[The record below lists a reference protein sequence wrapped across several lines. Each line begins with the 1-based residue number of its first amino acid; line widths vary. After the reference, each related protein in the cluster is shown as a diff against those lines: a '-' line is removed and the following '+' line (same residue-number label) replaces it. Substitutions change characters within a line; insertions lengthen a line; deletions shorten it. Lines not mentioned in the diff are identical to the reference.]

1 MSQVAIDLDVAAPP
15 TREELL
21 SRVRAITPKIA
32 ETAMQRETLRAV
44 EPETIEMIAET
55 GVFRAMQPAHFGGS
69 EEDFTFMIDLARE
82 IGRACGSTA
91 WVSNLYVVHQWLAS
105 TFPLE
110 AQEELYDADL
120 NVAVCGSYAPAGKTE
135 HVDGGYKVSGSF
147 QFASGCDNAKWA
159 VLGIMI
165 PPKTEGDKPNPGFAL
180 VPASDYAID
189 DNWYTAGL
197 AATGSKNIIMEDVF
211 VPAHRFVSFGD
222 LMAGKTPGTEVHD
235 NPLYRISFLGALPVC
250 IASPAFGIVRGAYD
264 DFVSQTKVRETRGAV
279 KGGGFRVADFEM
291 IQGRIAEAAACV
303 DAGELLLYRDCNEAM
318 ASARAGEQLDV
329 ATRIRNRRDQSFAV
343 KLCVQAVDAL
353 QACTGGKGLFLENSV
368 QRAWRDVHAI
378 SHHISLNWD
387 AVSTMYGQHE
397 LGLEPRGQY

>member
-1 MSQVAIDLDVAAPP
+1 MSQAAVDITAHTPS
-15 TREELL
+15 RGELL
-21 SRVRAITPKIA
+21 ARVRALTPKIA
-32 ETAMQRETLRAV
+32 ATSMEREKLRAV
-44 EPETIEMIAET
+44 EPETIEMIGET
-55 GVFRAMQPAHFGGS
+55 GVFRAMQPSRFGGR
-69 EEDFTFMIDLARE
+69 EEDFTFMIDLAFE

-91 WVSNLYVVHQWLAS
+91 WVSNLYVVHQWLAA

-110 AQEELYDADL
+110 AQEELFGEDP
-120 NVAVCGSYAPAGKTE
+120 NVTICGSYAPAGKTT
-135 HVDGGYKVSGSF
+135 HVDGGFRVSGEF
-147 QFASGCDNAKWA
+147 QFASGCDNATWA
-159 VLGIMI
+159 VLGIMV
-165 PPKTEGDKPNPGFAL
+165 PPRNDGDKPNPGFAL
-180 VPASDYAID
+180 VPAKDYAID
-189 DNWYTAGL
+189 DNWFTAGL
-197 AATGSKNIIMEDVF
+197 AATGSKNLVLDDVF

-222 LMAGKTPGTEVHD
+222 LMAGKTPGAMVHD

-250 IASPAFGIVRGAYD
+250 IASPSFGIAQGAHD
-264 DFVSQTKVRETRGAV
+264 DFVGQTKVRETRGAV

-291 IQGRIAEAAACV
+291 IQGRIAEASACI
-303 DAGELLLYRDCNEAM
+303 DAGELLLRRDCDEAM

-329 ATRIRNRRDQSFAV
+329 ATRIRNRRDQAFAV

-387 AVSTMYGQHE
+387 AVSTMYGQHQ